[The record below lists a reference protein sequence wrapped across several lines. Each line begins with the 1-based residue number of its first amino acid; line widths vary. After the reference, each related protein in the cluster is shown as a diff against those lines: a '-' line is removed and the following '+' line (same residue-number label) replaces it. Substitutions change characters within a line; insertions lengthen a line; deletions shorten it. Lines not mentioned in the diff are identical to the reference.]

1 MNSMQT
7 DINSAIELK
16 LIPIFRSVFDDENLI
31 IDANTTAQ
39 DIDGWD
45 SLTNIR
51 LMVSI
56 EKTLGLR
63 FSAAEI
69 SSLENVGAMASLILK
84 KQST

>member
-1 MNSMQT
+1 MPQNKQLT
-7 DINSAIELK
+7 INQLT
-16 LIPIFRSVFDDENLI
+16 LIFRDVFDDENLAI
-31 IDANTTAQ
+31 SPNTTAQ

-56 EKTLGLR
+56 EKKLGVR

-69 SSLENVGAMASLILK
+69 SSLENVGAMADLILK
-84 KQST
+84 KQTS